1 MNPPLTFIIN
11 VMNVL
16 GIMNNT
22 TNTMI
27 PINIGVVLSGSIM
40 SQFYTKSIA
49 NKYTNGNEK
58 YVKLGDILFHW
69 LPMITL
75 ICVNK
80 KKVNNKNIIASFLLP
95 ILYFSFK
102 FEKKTMLLTNPIK
115 HMQSIYPD
123 IPLWV
128 FMLYLTNPYALKLK
142 KYYNKCCLQN

>member
-16 GIMNNT
+16 SLINNT
-22 TNTMI
+22 TNAMI
-27 PINIGVVLSGSIM
+27 PINIGAVLTGSIM
-40 SQFYTKSIA
+40 CQFFSKNIA
-49 NKYTNGNEK
+49 KKYTNGNEK

-69 LPMITL
+69 LPLITI

-80 KKVNNKNIIASFLLP
+80 KKINDKNIISSYVLP
-95 ILYFSFK
+95 LFYFSMK
-102 FEKKTMLLTNPIK
+102 FDSNKLSFINPIK

-128 FMLYLTNPYALKLK
+128 FMLYLTNPCVLKMKK
-142 KYYNKCCLQN
+142 KYIKCCIRN